1 MLEIDGLRHDYDG
14 TTVLQVDHLE
24 IPRNGF
30 VTLLGPSGCGKSTL
44 LRILAGLLEPTVGTI
59 RHDGHPAPP
68 RPGEAGFMP
77 QHDRLL
83 PWRTALD
90 NAVLAADIAGVD
102 RARSRDRARALFD
115 TFGLAG
121 YEDAWPREL
130 SGGMR
135 QRLALLRTFLT
146 DRNLLLLDEPFGALD
161 AITRRGMHRWLQD
174 VIARDARTVVFVT
187 HDIDEALVLSDRV
200 VVLSARPGRIVGEL
214 ALDWPRP
221 RVAGLTV
228 TPGFTRRKA
237 ELLELLDAPPGW

>member
-1 MLEIDGLRHDYDG
+1 MLSIDGLRLDYDG
-14 TTVLQVDHLE
+14 STVLFIEQLS

-30 VTLLGPSGCGKSTL
+30 VTLVGPSGCGKSSL
-44 LRILAGLLEPTVGTI
+44 LRILAGLLEPTSGQI
-59 RHDGHPAPP
+59 WKDGRPERP

-83 PWRTALD
+83 PWRSALD

-102 RARSRDRARALFD
+102 RTESRERARALCA

-135 QRLALLRTFLT
+135 QRLAMLRTFLT
-146 DRNLLLLDEPFGALD
+146 DQNLLLLDEPFGALD
-161 AITRRGMHRWLQD
+161 AITRRGMHSWLQE
-174 VIARDARTVVFVT
+174 VIAEDPRTVVFVT

-200 VVLSARPGRIVGEL
+200 VVLSARPGRIVGDIQ
-214 ALDWPRP
+214 LDWPRP
-221 RVAGLTV
+221 RAPAFTV
-228 TPGFTRRKA
+228 TPDFVAHKA
-237 ELLELLDAPPGW
+237 ALLDLLDTEPV